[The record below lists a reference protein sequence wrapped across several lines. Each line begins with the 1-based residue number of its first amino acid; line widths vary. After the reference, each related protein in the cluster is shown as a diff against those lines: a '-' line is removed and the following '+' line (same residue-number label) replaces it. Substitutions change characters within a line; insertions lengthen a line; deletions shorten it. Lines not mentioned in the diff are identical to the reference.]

1 MGRIRSEFRAIGIR
15 VLGTCALVLVP
26 ASLPAQSMV
35 AGRVAL
41 QEKPGEKTTDYG
53 NTVVWLEPSSGTARA
68 TPIRTQVGMSERTFT
83 PHVRV
88 VPVGSTVEYPNQ
100 DPFTHNVFSTTPGA
114 LFDLGAYASG
124 TSKGY
129 QFRKTGAYP
138 TYCNIHA
145 KMAAYVVVVNTPWYA
160 QAAADGRWQVTN
172 VPVGKYRLTVWHE
185 RAPKVTTELEVPAGG
200 VSGIETTLDARG
212 YRVVA
217 HKNKFGRDY
226 TNAGVVY

>member
-1 MGRIRSEFRAIGIR
+1 
-15 VLGTCALVLVP
+15 
-26 ASLPAQSMV
+26 
-35 AGRVAL
+35 
-41 QEKPGEKTTDYG
+41 
-53 NTVVWLEPSSGTARA
+53 
-68 TPIRTQVGMSERTFT
+68 MSERTFT

-88 VPVGSTVEYPNQ
+88 VPVGSTVQYPNQ

-145 KMAAYVVVVNTPWYA
+145 KMAAYVVVVNTPWYT

-172 VPVGKYRLTVWHE
+172 VPAGKYRLTIWHE
-185 RAPKVTTELEVPAGG
+185 RAPQVTTDVDVPAGG
-200 VSGIETTLDARG
+200 LSGIETTLDARG